1 MNYNL
6 SHKPKNHQTMSDKS
20 KKIVIVED
28 EPSLVFTLQDTLENE
43 GYNVFVSEKGDDAI
57 DIVKKENPD
66 LMILDLML
74 PGMSGYDVCR
84 KVRGMSYTFPI
95 IMLTARDQ
103 EIDKV
108 TGLNIGADDYITKPF
123 GVKELLARIQARLRR
138 SNKYARMSPINEVE
152 LEPVHVDLKNA
163 RAEHPHRNAVDLTT
177 REVELIR
184 YLVAHA
190 NEPVSRDALLENV
203 WRYEYSTNTRTVDV
217 HISKLRSKIEVQPDN
232 PKYLV
237 TLHGVGYMLKMS

>member
-1 MNYNL
+1 M
-6 SHKPKNHQTMSDKS
+6 SAESKN
-20 KKIVIVED
+20 IIIVED
-28 EPSLVFTLQDTLENE
+28 EPSLVFTLEDTLENE
-43 GYNVFVSEKGDDAI
+43 GYRTFVAKKGDEAV
-57 DIVKKENPD
+57 DIIKNEHLD

-74 PGMSGYDVCR
+74 PGMSGYDVCK
-84 KVRGMSYTFPI
+84 KVRAMNYTFPI

-138 SNKYARMSPINEVE
+138 SNQYTRTTPINELE
-152 LEPVHVDLKNA
+152 LGDIYIDLKNA
-163 RAEHPHRNAVDLTT
+163 RVEHPGQDDVELTT

-184 YLVAHA
+184 YLASHA
-190 NEPVSRDALLENV
+190 NEPISRDALLENV
-203 WRYEYSTNTRTVDV
+203 WRYEFSTNTRTVDV
-217 HISKLRSKIEVQPDN
+217 HISKLRSKMEEHPDN

-237 TLHGVGYMLKMS
+237 TLHGVGYMLKID

>member
-1 MNYNL
+1 M
-6 SHKPKNHQTMSDKS
+6 
-20 KKIVIVED
+20 IVED

-43 GYNVFVSEKGDDAI
+43 GYEVFVSETGTNAMEM
-57 DIVKKENPD
+57 VRSVRPD
-66 LMILDLML
+66 LLILDVML
-74 PGMSGYDVCR
+74 PGVSGFEICKQIR
-84 KVRGMSYTFPI
+84 EEKYTFPV

-138 SNKYARMSPINEVE
+138 ANSYSKTGPMDVITLGPIRIELNESVVVRPDGE
-152 LEPVHVDLKNA
+152 QE
-163 RAEHPHRNAVDLTT
+163 LTT

-190 NEPVSRDALLENV
+190 NDPVSRDALLENV

-217 HISKLRSKIEVQPDN
+217 HISKLRGKIEMQPED
-232 PKYLV
+232 PRYLV
-237 TLHGVGYMLKMS
+237 TLHGVGYMLKLH

>member
-1 MNYNL
+1 MPA
-6 SHKPKNHQTMSDKS
+6 KQ
-20 KKIVIVED
+20 KKIMIVED

-43 GYNVFVSEKGDDAI
+43 GYEVVVSETGTDAMEM
-57 DIVKKENPD
+57 VRSVRPD
-66 LMILDLML
+66 LLILDVML
-74 PGMSGYDVCR
+74 PGVSGFEIC
-84 KVRGMSYTFPI
+84 KQVREEKFTFPV

-138 SNKYARMSPINEVE
+138 ANSYSKTGPMDVITLGPVRIELNESIVVRPDGE
-152 LEPVHVDLKNA
+152 QE
-163 RAEHPHRNAVDLTT
+163 LTT

-190 NEPVSRDALLENV
+190 NDPVSRDALLENV

-217 HISKLRSKIEVQPDN
+217 HISKLRGKIEMHPEE
-232 PKYLV
+232 PRYLV
-237 TLHGVGYMLKMS
+237 TLHGVGYMLKLQ

>member
-1 MNYNL
+1 
-6 SHKPKNHQTMSDKS
+6 MSTDS

-43 GYNVFVSEKGDDAI
+43 GYKVFVAEKGDKAV
-57 DIVKKENPD
+57 DIVKQEEPN

-84 KVRGMSYTFPI
+84 KVRDMNYTFPI
-95 IMLTARDQ
+95 IMLTARNQ

-138 SNKYARMSPINEVE
+138 SDKYAKMTPINEVD
-152 LEPVHVDLKNA
+152 LDPIHIDLKNA
-163 RAEHPHRNAVDLTT
+163 SADHPEKGKVELTT

-184 YLVAHA
+184 YLVSHS

-203 WRYEYSTNTRTVDV
+203 WRYEFSTNTRTVDV
-217 HISKLRSKIEVQPDN
+217 HISKLRSKIEEHPDD

-237 TLHGVGYMLKMS
+237 TLHGVGYMLKLS

>member
-1 MNYNL
+1 MAA
-6 SHKPKNHQTMSDKS
+6 KS
-20 KKIVIVED
+20 EKIVIVED
-28 EPSLVFTLQDTLENE
+28 EPSLVFTLEDTLENE
-43 GYNVFVSEKGDDAI
+43 GYNVFVSEKGSKAV

-74 PGMSGYDVCR
+74 PGMSGYDVCK
-84 KVRGMSYTFPI
+84 KVREMDYTFPI

-123 GVKELLARIQARLRR
+123 GVKELLARIKARLRR
-138 SNKYARMSPINEVE
+138 SNQYAHKAPVKE
-152 LEPVHVDLKNA
+152 LELGDVHIDLKNA
-163 RAEHPHRNAVDLTT
+163 KADHPDKGTLELTT

-184 YLVAHA
+184 YLSAHE

-203 WRYEYSTNTRTVDV
+203 WRYEFSTNTRTVDV
-217 HISKLRSKIEVQPDN
+217 HISKLRSKIEVHPDN
-232 PKYLV
+232 PSYLV
-237 TLHGVGYMLKMS
+237 TLHGVGYMLKTG

>member
-1 MNYNL
+1 
-6 SHKPKNHQTMSDKS
+6 MSAES
-20 KKIVIVED
+20 KKIIIVED
-28 EPSLVFTLQDTLENE
+28 EPSLVFTLEDTLENE
-43 GYNVFVSEKGDDAI
+43 GYHTFVAEKGDDAV
-57 DIVKKENPD
+57 DIVKNENLD

-74 PGMSGYDVCR
+74 PGMSGYEVCKKIR
-84 KVRGMSYTFPI
+84 SMNYTFPI

-138 SNKYARMSPINEVE
+138 SNQYAKAKPINRLE
-152 LEPVHVDLKNA
+152 LGDIHIDLKNA
-163 RAEHPHRNAVDLTT
+163 LAEHPEQGDIELTT

-184 YLVAHA
+184 YLAAHS

-203 WRYEYSTNTRTVDV
+203 WRYEFSTNTRTVDV
-217 HISKLRSKIEVQPDN
+217 HISKLRSKVERHPDN

-237 TLHGVGYMLKMS
+237 TLHGVGYMLKIS

>member
-1 MNYNL
+1 
-6 SHKPKNHQTMSDKS
+6 MSNKS
-20 KKIVIVED
+20 KKILIVED

-43 GYNVFVSEKGDDAI
+43 GYEVFVSEEGDMAL

-66 LMILDLML
+66 LMVLDLML
-74 PGMSGYDVCR
+74 PGMSGYDICK
-84 KVRGMSYTFPI
+84 KVREMNYTFPI

-108 TGLNIGADDYITKPF
+108 TGLNIGADDYMTKPF

-138 SNKYARMSPINEVE
+138 SEKYAKSKPINEVD
-152 LEPVHVDLKNA
+152 LDPVHVDLKNA
-163 RAEHPHRNAVDLTT
+163 VAEHPENGDVELTT

-217 HISKLRSKIEVQPDN
+217 HISKLRSKIEVHPDD

>member
-1 MNYNL
+1 MPA
-6 SHKPKNHQTMSDKS
+6 KQ
-20 KKIVIVED
+20 KKILVVED

-43 GYNVFVSEKGDDAI
+43 GYEVFVSETGTTAMDMVR
-57 DIVKKENPD
+57 DIKPD
-66 LMILDLML
+66 LMILDVML
-74 PGMSGYDVCR
+74 PGVSGFEIC
-84 KVRGMSYTFPI
+84 KQVREEKFTFPI

-138 SNKYARMSPINEVE
+138 ANSYSKTGPMDVITLGPIRIELNESLVIRPDGE
-152 LEPVHVDLKNA
+152 A
-163 RAEHPHRNAVDLTT
+163 DLTT

-184 YLVAHA
+184 YLVSHA
-190 NEPVSRDALLENV
+190 NDPVSRDALLENV

-217 HISKLRSKIEVQPDN
+217 HISKLRSKIEVQAEDPR
-232 PKYLV
+232 YLV
-237 TLHGVGYMLKMS
+237 TLHGVGYMLKLT

>member
-1 MNYNL
+1 
-6 SHKPKNHQTMSDKS
+6 MSAES

-28 EPSLVFTLQDTLENE
+28 EPSLVFTLQDTLESE
-43 GYNVFVSEKGDDAI
+43 DYEVFVAKKGDNAI

-84 KVRGMSYTFPI
+84 KVRGMNYTFPI

-138 SNKYARMSPINEVE
+138 SDKYSNLTPVNEIELDPI
-152 LEPVHVDLKNA
+152 HIDLKNA
-163 RAEHPHRNAVDLTT
+163 SVEHPEKGELELTT
-177 REVELIR
+177 REVELVR

-203 WRYEYSTNTRTVDV
+203 WRYEFSTNTRTVDV
-217 HISKLRSKIEVQPDN
+217 HISKLRSKIEMTPED

>member
-1 MNYNL
+1 
-6 SHKPKNHQTMSDKS
+6 MSDKA
-20 KKIVIVED
+20 KKILIVED
-28 EPSLVFTLQDTLENE
+28 EPSLIFTLQDTLENE
-43 GYNVFVSEKGDDAI
+43 GYQTFIAEDGDNAVE
-57 DIVKKENPD
+57 IVKREDPD
-66 LMILDLML
+66 LMVLDLML
-74 PGMSGYDVCR
+74 PGMSGYDVCK
-84 KVRGMSYTFPI
+84 KVRSMNYTFPI
-95 IMLTARDQ
+95 IILTAREQ

-108 TGLNIGADDYITKPF
+108 TGLNIGADDYMTKPF

-138 SNKYARMSPINEVE
+138 SEKYAKATPINEVDMD
-152 LEPVHVDLKNA
+152 PIHIDLKNA
-163 RAEHPHRNAVDLTT
+163 VAKHPEDGTQELTT

-217 HISKLRSKIEVQPDN
+217 HISKLRSKIEEHPDN
-232 PKYLV
+232 PRYLV